1 MLTHGAQCWNCFARK
16 SGELVK
22 GGICTRAYKPG
33 DVVELQI
40 ESTQD
45 GYACTFGKEQT
56 ITGGFDFRLTSID
69 AQHVYAGMFVSR
81 NADVTFTDIEL
92 IFKTPENE

>member
-56 ITGGFDFRLTSID
+56 ITGGFDFQLTSID
-69 AQHVYAGMFVSR
+69 AEHVYAGMFVSR